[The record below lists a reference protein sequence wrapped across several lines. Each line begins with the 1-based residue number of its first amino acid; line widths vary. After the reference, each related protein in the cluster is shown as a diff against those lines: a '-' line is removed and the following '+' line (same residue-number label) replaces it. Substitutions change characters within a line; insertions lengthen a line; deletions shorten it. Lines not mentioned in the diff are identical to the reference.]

1 MTGQAEEGPA
11 GVSEGA
17 KQAGDIRAR
26 WAWAEPAVWTDRMLA
41 ALENGV
47 KGGKWFSLIDK
58 VHTRRNLA
66 AAFGK
71 VKRNQGA
78 AGVDQQTVAMYEEDL
93 DKNLEELEERLREGT
108 YQPQAI
114 RRQWIP
120 KAGSKEQRPLGIPTV
135 QDRVVQTALR
145 HVLEP
150 IFERDFAEQSY
161 GFRPKR
167 GCKDALRRV
176 DELLKAGHTEV
187 VDADLKSYFDK
198 IPHELLMERVGKKV
212 ADGRVLGLIRAYL
225 NQEVLGEMNEWE
237 AEGTPQGAVISP
249 LLSNVYLD
257 ELDRLMAKSGFQMVR
272 YADDFVILCRS
283 REEAQEA
290 LRQVQEW
297 VGQAKLVLHPEKTRI
312 VDATRE
318 GFEFLG
324 YRFERGQRRPR
335 DKSVQKFRDTIRE
348 KTKRCN
354 GSSLTMV
361 IADVNRT
368 TRGWFEYF
376 KHSQRRCLTWQDA
389 WIRMRLRSILRKRE
403 RRTGQGRGYDHQRWP
418 NSFFIEQGLFTMTIA
433 HVGARQPA

>member
-1 MTGQAEEGPA
+1 M
-11 GVSEGA
+11 
-17 KQAGDIRAR
+17 
-26 WAWAEPAVWTDRMLA
+26 
-41 ALENGV
+41 
-47 KGGKWFSLIDK
+47 IDK
-58 VHTRRNLA
+58 VHARRNLA